1 MPGEDSGFGMKRAA
15 SMNILQ
21 LKLFVSVAQT
31 RSFTKTASEFY
42 MTQPTVTNNIKA
54 LENSVG
60 VKLLSRD
67 SRRVELTPEG
77 QAFIEY
83 ADRMIAI
90 QAQAE
95 NRLKNISKGRSGYIR
110 IAILSSAAEL
120 FSKCLTEYTGNSPEV
135 QVDVFKLE
143 GVEMAKAANRHDYDI
158 YFANLYMIPQNTDVR
173 YIVTGVDQ
181 LQLYVN
187 KSIADKIDLSDWST
201 MQSHR
206 FASVSEMD
214 FALSG
219 QIKNICSKRGLE
231 PDTIN
236 YFNQADALLLA
247 VNAGIGMAI
256 LPPGLTYFYHLPN
269 IVSIP
274 ISGDDATVK
283 SVVAWHEELP
293 YTNLDVDDF
302 LSVSALTQFR

>member
-1 MPGEDSGFGMKRAA
+1 
-15 SMNILQ
+15 MNILQ

-31 RSFTKTASEFY
+31 RSFTKTANEFY

-60 VKLLSRD
+60 VRLLSRD

-110 IAILSSAAEL
+110 VAILSSAAEL
-120 FSKCLTEYTGNSPEV
+120 FSKCMTEYARIKPEV
-135 QVDVFKLE
+135 QVDVYKLE
-143 GVEMAKAANRHDYDI
+143 GVEMAKAFNRHDCDI
-158 YFANLYMIPQNTDVR
+158 YFANLYMVPQNTDVR
-173 YIVTGVDQ
+173 YMVTGADQ

-187 KSIADKIDLSDWST
+187 KDIADKIDPDDWST
-201 MQSHR
+201 MQSYR

-219 QIKNICSKRGLE
+219 QIKNICSKRGLV
-231 PDTIN
+231 PDVIN

-256 LPPGLTYFYHLPN
+256 LPPDLTYFYHLPN
-269 IVSIP
+269 ISTMP
-274 ISGDDATVK
+274 ISGDDATVR

-293 YTNLDVDDF
+293 YTNLDVNDF
-302 LSVSALTQFR
+302 LSIEALAQFR

>member
-1 MPGEDSGFGMKRAA
+1 
-15 SMNILQ
+15 MNILQ
-21 LKLFVSVAQT
+21 LKLFVSVANT
-31 RSFTKTASEFY
+31 RSFTKTANEFY

-110 IAILSSAAEL
+110 IAIVSSAAEM
-120 FSKCLTEYTGNSPEV
+120 FSKCLTEYTRNSPEV

-143 GVEMAKAANRHDYDI
+143 GIEMAKAFNRHDYDV

-173 YIVTGVDQ
+173 YVVTGVDQ

-187 KSIADKIDLSDWST
+187 KSIADKIDLDDWST
-201 MQSHR
+201 MKKYR

-214 FALSG
+214 FGLSG

-231 PDTIN
+231 PDIVN

-269 IVSIP
+269 IVSMP
-274 ISGDDATVK
+274 ISGDDATVR

-293 YTNLDVDDF
+293 YINLDVDDF
-302 LSVSALTQFR
+302 LSVDALMQFR